1 MHYYS
6 RVGYPKSCY
15 MPDDLEFG
23 KMIECDGNIKYVSKL
38 VKKCDNS
45 RLAILEEGLG
55 SWHIPAI

>member
-15 MPDDLEFG
+15 TPDDLEFG

-38 VKKCDNS
+38 VKKM
-45 RLAILEEGLG
+45 R
-55 SWHIPAI
+55 